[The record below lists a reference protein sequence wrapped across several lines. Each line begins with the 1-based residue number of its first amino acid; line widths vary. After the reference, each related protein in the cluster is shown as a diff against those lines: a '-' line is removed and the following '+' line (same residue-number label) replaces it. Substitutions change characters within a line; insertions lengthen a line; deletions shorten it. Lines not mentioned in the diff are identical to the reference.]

1 MGNPTKKLKKAD
13 IEAQQPL
20 EKPISARGLE
30 GAYSDDEPEYT
41 LDALVAV
48 NPDYKGTREACNA
61 IVPIPAR
68 GLEGAYSDDE
78 PEYTLDMLV
87 AVNPDYKGTREA
99 CNTTARAPACS
110 DEPKSTIKRKERNE
124 RA

>member
-48 NPDYKGTREACNA
+48 NPDYKGTREACN
-61 IVPIPAR
+61 
-68 GLEGAYSDDE
+68 
-78 PEYTLDMLV
+78 
-87 AVNPDYKGTREA
+87 
-99 CNTTARAPACS
+99 TTARAPACS